1 MMAAFHLVFPSLK
14 RCEHSLSDINECG
27 CINGTEPLMNV
38 INKHLC
44 STCYYKCQLLYV
56 QDEQHTDEDRASL
69 PPHVAAQQVYP
80 VISEN

>member
-1 MMAAFHLVFPSLK
+1 
-14 RCEHSLSDINECG
+14 
-27 CINGTEPLMNV
+27 MNV